1 MFLGVLEYIKTPHG
15 EIVKPRQKQL
25 SQKLCKLDAQHNA
38 IGIAVNDL
46 VDESKQL
53 AVLDIQP
60 VLSLKQIVLNI
71 LEIMVYIHGQAIECV
86 LLWRGKD
93 VLLDNLVEEMR
104 ASPLGTSRTVE
115 RNLGSQFILTGV
127 HGCMLNDMIANR
139 QLIDYA
145 MLGFFNRL
153 GLIV

>member
-1 MFLGVLEYIKTPHG
+1 MFLGVLEYVETPHG

-25 SQKLCKLDAQHNA
+25 PQKLCKLDAQHNA
-38 IGIAVNDL
+38 IGITVNDL

-60 VLSLKQIVLNI
+60 VLSLEQIMLNI
-71 LEIMVYIHGQAIECV
+71 LEIMMYIHGQAIECV
-86 LLWRGKD
+86 LLWRGID
-93 VLLDNLVEEMR
+93 ILLDNLVEEMR
-104 ASPLGTSRTVE
+104 ATTLGTSWTVE

>member
-1 MFLGVLEYIKTPHG
+1 MFFGVLEYIKTPHG

-25 SQKLCKLDAQHNA
+25 PQKLCKLDAQHYA

-60 VLSLKQIVLNI
+60 VLSLEQIVLNI
-71 LEIMVYIHGQAIECV
+71 LKIMVYIHGQAIECV

-104 ASPLGTSRTVE
+104 ATPLDTSWTVE

-145 MLGFFNRL
+145 MLGLFNQF